1 MIRTLSLLGL
11 IMITGSPRS
20 AAMADEQAGPLIERP
35 AAAEVSVHA
44 RINLALAAGDAQGA
58 LSLLKN
64 RALHISR
71 AERRSI
77 EGRAQLLLGNV
88 ALARRKLK
96 TALRLRPEDATDWY
110 WLGRVHQSGGTAA
123 LAASSFEK
131 AHWHGLE
138 SVDLFHH
145 CAEAL
150 RDSDKILGEITQ
162 HQGPGATAP
171 APSAG
176 SFAFDGLVIGPVRS
190 RPGWWIVAPPDSALY
205 QVHKALALKPARG
218 ESLLLCGELWAA
230 ANRDDLAIT
239 RFDQASKTLRGD
251 GLTRCH
257 GHWAQSLMRLSDLEG
272 YLQHTKTQM
281 RLIGRTD
288 PTELAECYDRAAR
301 EAGGL
306 GDSQS
311 QLRYLQAAAELKPR
325 VVRLLRLA
333 DALIQARR
341 WTEATPFLKMA
352 LTLNPTKMERRRIKQ
367 RLQGARL
374 LASPE
379 KQR

>member
-1 MIRTLSLLGL
+1 MIRMFSLLSL
-11 IMITGSPRS
+11 IMIVGTTRGV
-20 AAMADEQAGPLIERP
+20 AIADEQAAPSIERTAP
-35 AAAEVSVHA
+35 SAVGVLAK
-44 RINLALAAGDAQGA
+44 INLALKAGDAQRA

-64 RALHISR
+64 RTLQISR
-71 AERRSI
+71 ADRRSI

-96 TALRLRPEDATDWY
+96 TALRLRPDDATDWY
-110 WLGRVHQSGGTAA
+110 WLGRAHQSGGTAA

-138 SVDLFHH
+138 SAELFLH

-150 RDSDKILGEITQ
+150 RDSDKVLGEITQ
-162 HQGPGATAP
+162 HQGPGPDAP

-190 RPGWWIVAPPDSALY
+190 RPGWWIVAPPVSALY
-205 QVHKALALKPARG
+205 QVHKALALDPARG
-218 ESLLLCGELWAA
+218 DSLLLCGELWAA
-230 ANRDDLAIT
+230 ANHDDLAIT
-239 RFDQASKTLRGD
+239 RFDQASRTIQGD
-251 GLTRCH
+251 GLARCH
-257 GHWAQSLMRLSDLEG
+257 GHWAQSLMRLSNLEG

-281 RLIGRTD
+281 QLTGRVD
-288 PTELAECYDRAAR
+288 PTKLAKCYDRAAR

-311 QLRYLQAAAELKPR
+311 QLRYLKTAVELKPR
-325 VVRLLRLA
+325 VARLLRLA

-341 WTEATPFLKMA
+341 STEAAPFLNTA
-352 LTLNPTKMERRRIKQ
+352 LKLKPTRMERRQINQ
-367 RLQGARL
+367 RLLGATL
-374 LASPE
+374 LASPR
-379 KQR
+379 Q